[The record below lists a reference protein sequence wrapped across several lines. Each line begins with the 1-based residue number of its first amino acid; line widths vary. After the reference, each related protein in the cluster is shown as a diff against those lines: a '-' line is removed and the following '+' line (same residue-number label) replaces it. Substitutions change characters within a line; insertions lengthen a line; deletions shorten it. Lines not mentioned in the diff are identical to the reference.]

1 MSEHDGML
9 DFASDDT
16 LAGFRLRRLE
26 LYNWGTFH
34 NRIWVLPLEG
44 RNALLTGEIGSGK
57 STIVDAINTLLVPP
71 ARVAFNRAAG
81 ADRRERDLRSYVLGY
96 HRSERTTEGSSAR
109 PVALRDKRSYS
120 VILAVFANEGFQQ
133 TVTLAQVLWQ
143 KDGHGQPDRF
153 YVVSDSDLS
162 IKEAFTSFGSDIGAL
177 RKRLRTLPHTEPV
190 FDSYTKYGA
199 AFRRRFGLK
208 SDQALMLFHQT
219 VSMKS
224 VGNLT
229 DFVREHMLEPFDVA
243 PRIEA
248 LLAHFDDLR
257 RAHEAILR
265 ARDQIRRL
273 GELES
278 QLTEYEAT
286 VAHETH
292 YRFCREGLR
301 AYFAHRR
308 AALLEE
314 RIARLDGERE
324 KLLLRRQELDAQTRE
339 QSVDRD
345 RIKQAIAENGG
356 DRLER
361 LRSELSDL
369 EDEKSRR
376 VERYREYRALA
387 GDFELPEPETVE
399 CFVENRSHIV
409 ELLDARTR
417 SIDEAQNTMTE
428 HGVELRSL
436 QQDHKT
442 VSAELESLRSRRT
455 NIDSAQIA
463 IRARMC
469 RETGIGERELP
480 FAGELLRV
488 KEGEESWEGAIER
501 VLHNFGLSLLV
512 ASEHYEVVSDYVD
525 RANLRGRLVYYR
537 VRIEEERRYEVVPEE
552 DALAT
557 KVEVK
562 PDTPLG
568 LWLGDQLTRRF
579 DLVCCETMEH
589 FRRAKKALTRA
600 GQIKGG
606 GARHEKDDRYA
617 LDDRGRYVLGWNN
630 IDKIR
635 VIETRRRGIEEAI
648 AKVAGGY
655 SDCQAT
661 IKAAQDGQQKLY
673 RLQAVS
679 EFSQINWRPIASRI
693 ESVAEEIAEVEAS
706 SNLLKTLGVQ
716 LTEVEQRIEKTRA
729 ARDRTNE
736 ALATND
742 ERRKNDNRRLDE
754 DRAVAD
760 SFPHNPAELAKA
772 IEPHWEEALSSAKL
786 SIENAEARQQDLRE
800 WLQGRIDA
808 EAKRRQ
814 RLEQSIVLKMQ
825 DLRRDYPTETQEMD
839 STVEAGGEYLEWL
852 MRLRADDLPRFEERF
867 KTLLNENTIR
877 EIANFQAQLYKES
890 QIIGERV
897 DAINRSLNSIE
908 YEPGRYIRL
917 EALPV
922 PDQEIRSF
930 QHELRDCTEGTI
942 GGAADERYSEEKFSQ
957 VKSILDRFRG
967 RDGTAELDRRWTE
980 KVTDVRSWYVFAAS
994 VRWREDDTEYE
1005 HYTDSSGKSGGQ
1017 KEKLAYTVLAA
1028 SLAYQ
1033 FGLEW
1038 GEKRSRSFRFVVIDE
1053 AFGRGSD
1060 ESARFGLE
1068 LFRRLNLQLLIVTPL
1083 QKIHIIEPYVST
1095 VGFVHN
1101 ADGRASLLRCLTIE
1115 EFKSE
1120 RERYAASGPAAEVVG

>member
-1 MSEHDGML
+1 MTESNGML

-34 NRIWVLPLEG
+34 NRIWVLPLDG

-96 HRSERTTEGSSAR
+96 HRSERTSEGSSAR
-109 PVALRDKRSYS
+109 PVALREKGSYS
-120 VILAVFANEGFQQ
+120 VILAVFANEGFHQ

-153 YVVSDSDLS
+153 YVVADSDLS
-162 IKEAFTSFGSDIGAL
+162 IKESFTNFGSDIGAL
-177 RKRLRTLPHTEPV
+177 RKRLRALPQTEPI

-265 ARDQIRRL
+265 ARDQIARL
-273 GELES
+273 GELEA
-278 QLTEYEAT
+278 QLSEYEET
-286 VAHETH
+286 VEREAHW
-292 YRFCREGLR
+292 RSCRDGLR
-301 AYFAHRR
+301 AYFAHSR
-308 AALLEE
+308 ANLLE
-314 RIARLDGERE
+314 ARLVRLVAEWE
-324 KLLLRRQELDAQTRE
+324 KLIQRRRELDAEARE
-339 QSVDRD
+339 ESADRD
-345 RIKQAIAENGG
+345 RIKQAISESGG
-356 DRLER
+356 DRLQR

-369 EDEKSRR
+369 EIEKARR
-376 VERYREYRALA
+376 VERYGEYRSIAA
-387 GDFELPEPETVE
+387 DFELPDPENSDR
-399 CFVENRSHIV
+399 FVDNRGRIA
-409 ELLDARTR
+409 ELIDERTR
-417 SIDEAQNTMTE
+417 SIDEAQNAMTE
-428 HGVELRSL
+428 HGVELRRL
-436 QQDHKT
+436 RQDHKT
-442 VSAELESLRSRRT
+442 VSSELESLRSRRT

-469 RETGIGERELP
+469 RETGIDELELP

-488 KEGEESWEGAIER
+488 KEGEKSWQGAIER
-501 VLHNFGLSLLV
+501 VLRNFGLSLLV
-512 ASEHYEVVSDYVD
+512 PSEHYEAVSDYVD
-525 RANLRGRLVYYR
+525 RANLRGRLVYFRIR
-537 VRIEEERRYEVVPEE
+537 VEHERGYEVLPDD

-568 LWLGDQLTRRF
+568 AWLREQLTRRF
-579 DLVCCETMEH
+579 DFTCCEAMDH

-600 GQIKGG
+600 GQIKGA

-617 LDDRGRYVLGWNN
+617 LDDRSRYVLGWDN

-635 VIETRRRGIEEAI
+635 VIEARLRGIEEAI
-648 AKVAGGY
+648 ADAAERY
-655 SDCQAT
+655 SRCQAT
-661 IKAAQDGQQKLY
+661 VKAAQGEQQRLY
-673 RLQAVS
+673 RLKAISDFS
-679 EFSQINWRPIASRI
+679 EINWRPTASRI
-693 ESVAEEIAEVEAS
+693 ESVAQEIAAVEAS
-706 SNLLKTLGVQ
+706 SDLLKTLGAQ
-716 LTEVEQRIEKTRA
+716 LSELEQRIEKTRA
-729 ARDRTNE
+729 ARDRTG
-736 ALATND
+736 ADLATNE
-742 ERRKNDNRRLDE
+742 ERRRTDIRRLEE
-754 DRAVAD
+754 DRAVVDATAHD
-760 SFPHNPAELAKA
+760 PAQLAAA
-772 IEPHWEEALSSAKL
+772 IEPHWEEALGQATL
-786 SIENAEARQQDLRE
+786 SIENAGAREQDFRE
-800 WLQGRIDA
+800 WLQARIDA

-839 STVEAGGEYLEWL
+839 TTVEAGWDYLEWL
-852 MRLRADDLPRFEERF
+852 RRLRADDLPRFEERF

-877 EIANFQAQLYKES
+877 EIANFQAQLHKES

-917 EALPV
+917 EALPA

-930 QHELRDCTEGTI
+930 QQELRDCTEGTI
-942 GGAADERYSEEKFSQ
+942 GGEADDRYSEGKFNQ

-967 RDGTAELDRRWTE
+967 REGTAELDRRWTE
-980 KVTDVRSWYVFAAS
+980 KVTDVRAWFVFAAS

-1028 SLAYQ
+1028 SVAYQ

-1068 LFRRLNLQLLIVTPL
+1068 LFRQLNLQLLIVTPL

-1115 EFKSE
+1115 EFRHE
-1120 RERYAASGPAAEVVG
+1120 RERYTRSGPATEVAG